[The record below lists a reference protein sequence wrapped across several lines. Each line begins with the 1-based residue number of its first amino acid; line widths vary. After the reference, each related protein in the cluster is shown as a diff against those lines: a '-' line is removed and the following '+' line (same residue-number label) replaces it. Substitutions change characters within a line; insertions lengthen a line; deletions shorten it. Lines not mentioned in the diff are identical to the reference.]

1 MNRITTFF
9 AKLFGT
15 HTVDSVIGA
24 VHSAIAKLESVREHH
39 LNLVQL
45 HDIAARE
52 AFAAKT
58 VAIMEAQKAEKI
70 VSRIKALVA

>member
-24 VHSAIAKLESVREHH
+24 VHSAIAKLESVRDHH
-39 LNLVQL
+39 FSLSLVYAQAA
-45 HDIAARE
+45 DTAKAAQDAARAE
-52 AFAAKT
+52 AEKAAK
-58 VAIMEAQKAEKI
+58 VVQ
-70 VSRIKALVA
+70 RIKALVA